1 MAVSK
6 AIELIG
12 TGTTI
17 EDAISEAIDRASD
30 TLQGVTDFKVDKIS
44 GAVEDGRLTYRVKL
58 RVWFTLLERMHDDS

>member
-6 AIELIG
+6 AVELIG

-30 TLQGVTDFKVDKIS
+30 TLQGVTGFTVDKIS